1 MQLSLKRHAVASLDL
16 RADDRLRL
24 STRNGTAWVTKEGV
38 SLDFVLS
45 ASRPLS
51 FTGPGRV
58 VVEALEDDMFVHT
71 ESVPGPVRGPVLLA
85 VG

>member
-1 MQLSLKRHAVASLDL
+1 MQLSLKRHAAASLDL
-16 RADDRLRL
+16 RAGDRLRL

-38 SLDFVLS
+38 SEDFVLS

-51 FTGPGRV
+51 FNGPGRV
-58 VVEALEDDMFVHT
+58 VIEALEDDMFVSM
-71 ESVPGPVRGPVLLA
+71 ESVPGLVRGPVLLA